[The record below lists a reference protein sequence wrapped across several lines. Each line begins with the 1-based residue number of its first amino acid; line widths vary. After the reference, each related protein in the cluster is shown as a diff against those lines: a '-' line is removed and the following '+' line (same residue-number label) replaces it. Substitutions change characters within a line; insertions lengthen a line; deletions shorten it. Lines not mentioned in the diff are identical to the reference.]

1 MYCFSGFLE
10 QNRPPCSRK
19 REIDGGFGILDEKS
33 DQSMFSIPQ
42 LLSSCKVRQT
52 RRIPSSW
59 PPGSDLGT
67 SRISSPAPKQVNGW
81 NRCWNLIASQKTDFG
96 GAQFKGGKHGKQTGQ
111 TARAVY
117 ALDHRGKFQFCK
129 ESEEACSWVNA
140 SSTREIDC
148 RICIQE
154 ALDKRDDLDKEQK
167 SQILKHSEK
176 DMFWEPDWMH
186 RKH

>member
-42 LLSSCKVRQT
+42 QLSSCMVRQT

-67 SRISSPAPKQVNGW
+67 SRISSPTPKQVKGW

-96 GAQFKGGKHGKQTGQ
+96 EAQFKGGKHGKQTGQ
-111 TARAVY
+111 TARAV
-117 ALDHRGKFQFCK
+117 LCLGPPGKIPILQ
-129 ESEEACSWVNA
+129 
-140 SSTREIDC
+140 
-148 RICIQE
+148 RIRRSLQLGQCF
-154 ALDKRDDLDKEQK
+154 
-167 SQILKHSEK
+167 KHSGNRL
-176 DMFWEPDWMH
+176 PDLYPGSPGQT
-186 RKH
+186 R

>member
-33 DQSMFSIPQ
+33 DQSMFSILQ
-42 LLSSCKVRQT
+42 QLSSCMVRQT

-67 SRISSPAPKQVNGW
+67 SRISSPTPKQVKGW
-81 NRCWNLIASQKTDFG
+81 NRCWNLIASQKIDFG
-96 GAQFKGGKHGKQTGQ
+96 EAHLKEVSMENKLVKLLAQF
-111 TARAVY
+111 Y

>member
-42 LLSSCKVRQT
+42 QLSSCMVRQT

-59 PPGSDLGT
+59 PLGSNLGT
-67 SRISSPAPKQVNGW
+67 SRISSPPPKQVNGW

-96 GAQFKGGKHGKQTGQ
+96 EAQIKGGKHGKQTGQ
-111 TARAVY
+111 TARAV
-117 ALDHRGKFQFCK
+117 LCLGPPGKIPILQ
-129 ESEEACSWVNA
+129 
-140 SSTREIDC
+140 
-148 RICIQE
+148 RIRRSLQLGQCH
-154 ALDKRDDLDKEQK
+154 
-167 SQILKHSEK
+167 KHSENRL
-176 DMFWEPDWMH
+176 PDLNPGSPGQT
-186 RKH
+186 R

>member
-1 MYCFSGFLE
+1 M
-10 QNRPPCSRK
+10 
-19 REIDGGFGILDEKS
+19 DEKS

-42 LLSSCKVRQT
+42 QLSSCKVRQT
-52 RRIPSSW
+52 RRMSSSW
-59 PPGSDLGT
+59 RPLGSDLGT
-67 SRISSPAPKQVNGW
+67 SRISSLAPKQVKGW
-81 NRCWNLIASQKTDFG
+81 NRCWNSIASQKTDFG
-96 GAQFKGGKHGKQTGQ
+96 EAQFKGGKHGKQTGQ
-111 TARAVY
+111 TARAV
-117 ALDHRGKFQFCK
+117 LCLGPLGKFQFCK

>member
-33 DQSMFSIPQ
+33 DQSMFSILQQ
-42 LLSSCKVRQT
+42 LSNCMVRQT

-67 SRISSPAPKQVNGW
+67 SRISSPTPKQVKGW

-111 TARAVY
+111 TARTV
-117 ALDHRGKFQFCK
+117 LCLGPPGKIPILQ
-129 ESEEACSWVNA
+129 
-140 SSTREIDC
+140 
-148 RICIQE
+148 RIRRSLQLGQC
-154 ALDKRDDLDKEQK
+154 
-167 SQILKHSEK
+167 LKHSGNRL
-176 DMFWEPDWMH
+176 PDLYPGSPGQT
-186 RKH
+186 R

>member
-33 DQSMFSIPQ
+33 DQSIFSIPQ
-42 LLSSCKVRQT
+42 QLSSCMVRQT

-67 SRISSPAPKQVNGW
+67 SRISSPTPKQVKGW

-111 TARAVY
+111 TARAV
-117 ALDHRGKFQFCK
+117 LCLGPPGKIPILQ
-129 ESEEACSWVNA
+129 
-140 SSTREIDC
+140 
-148 RICIQE
+148 RIRRSLQ
-154 ALDKRDDLDKEQK
+154 LGQY
-167 SQILKHSEK
+167 LKHSGNRL
-176 DMFWEPDWMH
+176 PDLYPGSPGQT
-186 RKH
+186 R

>member
-1 MYCFSGFLE
+1 MYSFSGFLE

-42 LLSSCKVRQT
+42 QLSSCMVRQT

-67 SRISSPAPKQVNGW
+67 SRISSPTPKQDNGW

-96 GAQFKGGKHGKQTGQ
+96 GAQFKGGKHGKLTVQTSSAVLCLGPPGKIPILQRIRRSLQLGQCFKHSGNRLPDLYPGSPGQ
-111 TARAVY
+111 TR
-117 ALDHRGKFQFCK
+117 
-129 ESEEACSWVNA
+129 
-140 SSTREIDC
+140 
-148 RICIQE
+148 
-154 ALDKRDDLDKEQK
+154 
-167 SQILKHSEK
+167 
-176 DMFWEPDWMH
+176 
-186 RKH
+186 